1 VAHQLLLRATMPE
14 RMELAEPNPA
24 DTFGA
29 RLRYQR
35 ERRKISIATI
45 AEATKILG
53 ALIEG
58 LERDDVSRWPTGLYR
73 RAFLRAYASAIG
85 LDPEATLREFLVR
98 FPEPEAM
105 VLVSSPTVPRAAAAP
120 VSTMSYRSR
129 CIAAGVDWFV
139 LSVIGLTLYLV
150 LGSFW
155 APVCVAA
162 AMASSCWATR
172 RECGW
177 SPKHARRVRKRRIL
191 LRAWGPRLSRTLR
204 SPELRTGGPLSSWPC
219 EKDSCPCWA
228 LSFRLSAAARWAATR
243 IPRMRVEK
251 ADRRTLTLC

>member
-1 VAHQLLLRATMPE
+1 MPE

-162 AMASSCWATR
+162 AMYFSL
-172 RECGW
+172 G
-177 SPKHARRVRKRRIL
+177 VIL
-191 LRAWGPRLSRTLR
+191 LGNTPGVRLVAEARSQ
-204 SPELRTGGPLSSWPC
+204 SPEAPHPVEGMGTTAFEDPSQPGAAHGWAAELMALRERLLSVLGSQ
-219 EKDSCPCWA
+219 
-228 LSFRLSAAARWAATR
+228 LSAVSGGALGRHAHSENASR
-243 IPRMRVEK
+243 EG
-251 ADRRTLTLC
+251 